1 MFLIKKCYNKIIK
14 GAYKRL
20 TGKEMIYMEVSQALK
35 KRRTIRK
42 FENKKIPHEDLVGL
56 VEYAR
61 YCAYPANVQPLRF
74 KIINDEKTLDEIFP
88 CTKWAAYLSD
98 GAPKQ
103 NERPAA
109 YIAVLGDKEKKDKFE
124 VEAGCAICAM
134 MTGALDKG
142 LGSCWLG
149 AIKRD
154 ELMKIFGLDT
164 EKYELLYLLA
174 LGYPKQKSRI
184 CEYNGSVKYFE
195 DENGII
201 NVPKLSL
208 DELIIK

>member
-1 MFLIKKCYNKIIK
+1 
-14 GAYKRL
+14 
-20 TGKEMIYMEVSQALK
+20 MEVSQALK
-35 KRRTIRK
+35 QRRTIRK
-42 FENKKIPHEDLVGL
+42 FENKKIPHEDLVKL

-61 YCAYPANVQPLRF
+61 CCAYPANVQPLRF
-74 KIINDEKTLDEIFP
+74 KIIDDEKTLNEVFP
-88 CTKWAAYLSD
+88 CTKWAGYLAD
-98 GAPKQ
+98 GAPK
-103 NERPAA
+103 EGEKPAA
-109 YIAVLGDKEKKDKFE
+109 YIAVLGNKEVKGKFE

-134 MTGALDKG
+134 MTGAVDKG

-154 ELMKIFGLDT
+154 ELLKIFGLDA